1 MLVKVETWGGRGG
14 GAGKNGNSHKNENG
28 SPVIGVEKIGNLG
41 SGSCSSIGTL
51 NYGDGKSVQAL
62 GGRKITGKAG
72 EMAAEKGDRLLKG
85 GKFVSKKSEGLRF
98 VILTD
103 YVEEEHIAANNLAPS
118 NEIVSKISN
127 QITSNDKQI
136 IPTVNKYLI
145 DPAGGKGKFT
155 EPLQENMS
163 EGGER
168 NGRRSASAAAR
179 GGWIEA
185 RDASFYQRRSCQAL
199 EASYKS
205 LSELDQSPPAS
216 VLEAMQPFL
225 NAIVKPVLLKHQDK
239 DVKLLVATCICEITR
254 ITAPEAPY
262 SDDVLKDVFQLI

>member
-155 EPLQENMS
+155 EPLQENMKEFDDS
-163 EGGER
+163 GVLQSLHRDLLSTGVADAQHVTTETDHSSFVGGNSGPVINQIDIANVSNFEET
-168 NGRRSASAAAR
+168 ASKLK
-179 GGWIEA
+179 EA
-185 RDASFYQRRSCQAL
+185 MDI
-199 EASYKS
+199 
-205 LSELDQSPPAS
+205 
-216 VLEAMQPFL
+216 VLE
-225 NAIVKPVLLKHQDK
+225 
-239 DVKLLVATCICEITR
+239 
-254 ITAPEAPY
+254 
-262 SDDVLKDVFQLI
+262 